1 MNRLINALIL
11 LAALAFVSG
20 TLSRFL
26 SGGNLLGYKAVVYW
40 RGAVGFLAF
49 AVTLLL
55 VQIRDK

>member
-1 MNRLINALIL
+1 MNRLINILIF

-20 TLSRFL
+20 TLGRFL
-26 SGGNLLGYKAVVYW
+26 SGGELLGYEAVVYW

-55 VQIRDK
+55 IQIRDK